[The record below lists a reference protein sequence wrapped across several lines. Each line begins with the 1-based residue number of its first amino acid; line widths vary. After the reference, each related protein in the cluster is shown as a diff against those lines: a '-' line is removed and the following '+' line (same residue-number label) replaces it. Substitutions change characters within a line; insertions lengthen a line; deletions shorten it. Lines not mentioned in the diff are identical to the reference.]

1 MVKKFLEGRRLIR
14 RLLTRK
20 WVSLLSQYTCEN
32 SKTILF
38 QKTHNEFSN
47 YKHFTSLQSQL
58 VLKLNLANIV
68 LNEIQEIV
76 LREVQLVYQSQG
88 VQIADKHIEIILRN
102 LTTRIQVVASG
113 KTNFLPGELIYLQQ
127 LKALLQISDCG
138 FNSPLETL
146 EIMPI
151 FIGLSACGRGSTSFI
166 ASASFQNTR
175 KVLSAAVINHSTDW
189 LRGLKSHIVLGSRIP
204 AGTGTAFTLKL
215 PMSLTLVETQW
226 HLVQLN
232 LKHLEVGLLQ
242 KQIEK

>member
-1 MVKKFLEGRRLIR
+1 
-14 RLLTRK
+14 
-20 WVSLLSQYTCEN
+20 
-32 SKTILF
+32 
-38 QKTHNEFSN
+38 
-47 YKHFTSLQSQL
+47 
-58 VLKLNLANIV
+58 
-68 LNEIQEIV
+68 
-76 LREVQLVYQSQG
+76 
-88 VQIADKHIEIILRN
+88 
-102 LTTRIQVVASG
+102 
-113 KTNFLPGELIYLQQ
+113 
-127 LKALLQISDCG
+127 
-138 FNSPLETL
+138 
-146 EIMPI
+146 MPI